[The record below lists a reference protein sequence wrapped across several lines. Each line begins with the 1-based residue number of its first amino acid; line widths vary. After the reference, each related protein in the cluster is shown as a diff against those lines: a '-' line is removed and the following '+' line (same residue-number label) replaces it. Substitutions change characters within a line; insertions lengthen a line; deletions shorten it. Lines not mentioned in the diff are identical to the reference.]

1 MPFSEIHIAPD
12 VKRVIESL
20 RGDLKEKVKNAMR
33 DISVR
38 EEVGTNVNLL
48 HFETVL
54 GSENFASAVRLYKA
68 GRFRILFRR
77 TNGTVWVDAL
87 TLDGAPNFSG
97 SAKLGGAKS

>member
-20 RGDLKEKVKNAMR
+20 RGDLKEKVKNALR

-38 EEVGTNVNLL
+38 EEVGTNVNQL
-48 HFETVL
+48 HFETLL
-54 GSENFASAVRLYKA
+54 GQSENLSSAVRLYKA

-77 TNGTVWVDAL
+77 TNATVWVDAL
-87 TLDGAPNFSG
+87 SLDGAPNFARG
-97 SAKLGGAKS
+97 LKS

>member
-12 VKRVIESL
+12 VKRIIGAL
-20 RGDLKEKVKNAMR
+20 RGDLKEKVKNALR
-33 DISVR
+33 DISLR

-48 HFETVL
+48 HFESLL
-54 GSENFASAVRLYKA
+54 GQSENFPSTARLYKA

-87 TLDGAPNFSG
+87 TLDGAPHFVG
-97 SAKLGGAKS
+97 GAKLGGAK